1 MVAASVVPSYET
13 LIFQRAF
20 IFLYFQQIRGTM
32 FWHQLVVMLTTT
44 MNEERNYWLNGGVA
58 LALGLV
64 LSSLI
69 FGWFYST
76 AKKGDEAITVT
87 GSAKKRITSDLVLWS
102 AGVSSEA
109 AQLTDAYKQLSDN
122 IPRIKQYLLSKGIP
136 EQQMTVSSIST
147 TTLKG
152 RDREGN
158 ETSEVTGYSLQQQI
172 EVRSND
178 VQKIAQVARE
188 ATELINQGILIESN
202 SPQYYYTQIGDLKIE
217 MLGEAAK
224 DAKVRAERIASS
236 TGNSIGSVRSAKM
249 GVLQITAA
257 DSTEVSDSGV
267 YNTSTIEKDM
277 TAVVNISFAVD

>member
-1 MVAASVVPSYET
+1 MI
-13 LIFQRAF
+13 L
-20 IFLYFQQIRGTM
+20 
-32 FWHQLVVMLTTT
+32 HQLVVMPTTT

-267 YNTSTIEKDM
+267 YNTSTIDKDM